1 MNADYTIRHRLAEQI
16 PELTESINR
25 LAESAR
31 KAVESVGMLD
41 YSLRLLSCR
50 SNRQK
55 RKIRH
60 ELLVN
65 ARGIERGFDHLG
77 TRQDSAFE
85 QARDRAVRLRDL
97 AKFAV
102 LPSSTG
108 PLNVFVEFAKMEV
121 END

>member
-1 MNADYTIRHRLAEQI
+1 MNVGCNIGYRFAEQI
-16 PELTESINR
+16 PRLTESINR

-31 KAVESVGMLD
+31 KAAESVGMLD

-60 ELLVN
+60 ELLSG
-65 ARGIERGFDHLG
+65 ARQIERGFDHLG

-85 QARDRAVRLRDL
+85 RARDRAAKLRELAEVVRL
-97 AKFAV
+97 AIN
-102 LPSSTG
+102 G
-108 PLNVFVEFAKMEV
+108 G
-121 END
+121 ENGR

>member
-1 MNADYTIRHRLAEQI
+1 MKESCCEISESLAKGSEDMGQ
-16 PELTESINR
+16 LTKSINH
-25 LAESAR
+25 LAKVAR
-31 KAVESVGMLD
+31 EASEHSEIMN
-41 YSLRLLSCR
+41 YSFRILACR

-85 QARDRAVRLRDL
+85 QARDRAAKLRDL
-97 AKFAV
+97 A
-102 LPSSTG
+102 
-108 PLNVFVEFAKMEV
+108 EV
-121 END
+121 VRLAINGGENGR

>member
-31 KAVESVGMLD
+31 QAAESVGMLD

-50 SNRQK
+50 SSRQK

-65 ARGIERGFDHLG
+65 ARGIERSFDHLG

-85 QARDRAVRLRDL
+85 QARNQAVRLREL
-97 AKFAV
+97 A
-102 LPSSTG
+102 
-108 PLNVFVEFAKMEV
+108 EV
-121 END
+121 VRLVIVGTEAQDGR

>member
-1 MNADYTIRHRLAEQI
+1 MNVGCNIGYRFAEQI
-16 PELTESINR
+16 PELTKSINR
-25 LAESAR
+25 LAESAS
-31 KAVESVGMLD
+31 KTAESVGMLD

-85 QARDRAVRLRDL
+85 QARRQAARLRDL
-97 AKFAV
+97 AEVVRLAV
-102 LPSSTG
+102 NG
-108 PLNVFVEFAKMEV
+108 A
-121 END
+121 ENGR

>member
-31 KAVESVGMLD
+31 KAAESVGMLD

-85 QARDRAVRLRDL
+85 QARDRATKLRDL
-97 AKFAV
+97 A
-102 LPSSTG
+102 
-108 PLNVFVEFAKMEV
+108 EV
-121 END
+121 VRLAINGGENGR